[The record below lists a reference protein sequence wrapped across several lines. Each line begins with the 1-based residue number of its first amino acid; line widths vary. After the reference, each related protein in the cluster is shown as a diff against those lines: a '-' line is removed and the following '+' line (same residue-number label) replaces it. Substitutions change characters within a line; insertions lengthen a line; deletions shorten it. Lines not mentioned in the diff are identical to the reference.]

1 MNEARVSAGV
11 QVWGRLSVTGSGSLL
26 GLASEVISGGL
37 EMQVLRVHPKEIQ
50 EIKNLCCVW
59 LGLECVWGG
68 WYLDGNVRVFV
79 CVCMPVGVL
88 GPGCVCVSEGPGPR
102 CLLGRGLN
110 WGVCVCK
117 APC

>member
-68 WYLDGNVRVFV
+68 GTWTGM
-79 CVCMPVGVL
+79 CVCL
-88 GPGCVCVSEGPGPR
+88 CVCA
-102 CLLGRGLN
+102 CLWVCLDQ
-110 WGVCVCK
+110 GVCVCRRGLDQGVCWGE
-117 APC
+117 A

>member
-59 LGLECVWGG
+59 LGLECVCGG

-79 CVCMPVGVL
+79 CVHACGCAWTRVCVCVGGAWTKVFVGERPEL
-88 GPGCVCVSEGPGPR
+88 GCVCV
-102 CLLGRGLN
+102 
-110 WGVCVCK
+110 
-117 APC
+117 